1 MKHLLLAMFALT
13 GAVIA
18 AEGAHY
24 DFYQKNG
31 QNVLGA
37 EIVAESET
45 EYTVRL
51 SYVPTPIKIL
61 KSSLKGE
68 PVLSAIQPKPPEAT
82 QPFLQR
88 EFTLHASAGYAF
100 FNSGQVATIF
110 GQGYRGAFGTDW
122 LLFREPL
129 WRIQAIT
136 ATFALSRFQNSTR
149 YIQIADLQLG
159 PKFIFYHWPLTG
171 VSFFA
176 TPTVG
181 IAQVNLKGY
190 TFDSAYTNL
199 TGALALQAEKR
210 LGPVVAV
217 LQLHTNSLFD
227 QSQVFTA
234 TTLSLAAAY
243 PITAG
248 AMK

>member
-1 MKHLLLAMFALT
+1 MKQLLLALFILT
-13 GAVIA
+13 GAAVA

-37 EIVAESET
+37 EIVAET
-45 EYTVRL
+45 ESDYTVRL

-61 KSSLKGE
+61 KSSLKAE
-68 PVLSAIQPKPPEAT
+68 PVLSAKQPKPPEIAKP
-82 QPFLQR
+82 QLQR
-88 EFTLHASAGYAF
+88 EFVLHASAGYAF

-110 GQGYRGAFGTDW
+110 GQGYRAAIGADW

-129 WRIQAIT
+129 WRMQALT
-136 ATFALSRFQNSTR
+136 ATMAFSRFQNAPR
-149 YIQIADLQLG
+149 YIQIADLQIG
-159 PKFIFYHWPLTG
+159 PKFLVYHWAAQG

-176 TPTVG
+176 TPTLG
-181 IAQVNLKGY
+181 FAQVSLKGY
-190 TFDSAYTNL
+190 TFESAYTNL